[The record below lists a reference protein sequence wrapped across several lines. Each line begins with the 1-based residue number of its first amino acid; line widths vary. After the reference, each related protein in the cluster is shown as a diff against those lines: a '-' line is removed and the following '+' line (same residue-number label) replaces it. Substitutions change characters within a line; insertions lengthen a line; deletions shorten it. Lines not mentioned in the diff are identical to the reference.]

1 MRSPSNLSRRSHHKS
16 QVRTGRT
23 RLAGYHG
30 ALVLALDCPSLERGT
45 DSRDDLSA
53 LLGPKQ
59 RVPPAD
65 EIEPIL
71 RRLFYEVGRRDC
83 LTWGKNNRT
92 GDPAKPRP
100 PSTDAGADRPKLG
113 LSPPNRT
120 LPLSATLAG
129 VARISMVIFSSCFCI
144 VVSVPVVALRAN
156 RTDEVAA
163 LVQLS
168 GIPFRAIAP
177 KIGHPFT
184 YIAALAVLSGK
195 FGHVVSSPCAHIA
208 WTQSAASDT
217 R

>member
-1 MRSPSNLSRRSHHKS
+1 M
-16 QVRTGRT
+16 
-23 RLAGYHG
+23 
-30 ALVLALDCPSLERGT
+30 
-45 DSRDDLSA
+45 
-53 LLGPKQ
+53 
-59 RVPPAD
+59 
-65 EIEPIL
+65 
-71 RRLFYEVGRRDC
+71 F
-83 LTWGKNNRT
+83 
-92 GDPAKPRP
+92 DPAANDHLLLASSKPEIYPDCVLSWPARLSDLGKEQQNRRP
-100 PSTDAGADRPKLG
+100 GEAPAPHRPMLYAECGDRLTDAGADRPKLG

-144 VVSVPVVALRAN
+144 VVSIPVVALRAN

-184 YIAALAVLSGK
+184 YIAALAVLSDK

-208 WTQSAASDT
+208 CTQPAASDT

>member
-1 MRSPSNLSRRSHHKS
+1 MLYAEC
-16 QVRTGRT
+16 GD
-23 RLAGYHG
+23 RL
-30 ALVLALDCPSLERGT
+30 
-45 DSRDDLSA
+45 
-53 LLGPKQ
+53 
-59 RVPPAD
+59 
-65 EIEPIL
+65 
-71 RRLFYEVGRRDC
+71 
-83 LTWGKNNRT
+83 
-92 GDPAKPRP
+92 
-100 PSTDAGADRPKLG
+100 TDAGADRPKLG

-184 YIAALAVLSGK
+184 YIAALAVLSDK
-195 FGHVVSSPCAHIA
+195 FGPLRSHRVHSTRSFGHQIGLSPDRSKPLVWQVWIGRDDVLGFQLSTGHSSIVLRCVNNRLPEHQSEQAHHCYGDCNGDVCLHG
-208 WTQSAASDT
+208 TPQSPLVGRHEERLPARGETAM
-217 R
+217 

>member
-1 MRSPSNLSRRSHHKS
+1 MLYAEC
-16 QVRTGRT
+16 GD
-23 RLAGYHG
+23 RL
-30 ALVLALDCPSLERGT
+30 
-45 DSRDDLSA
+45 
-53 LLGPKQ
+53 
-59 RVPPAD
+59 
-65 EIEPIL
+65 
-71 RRLFYEVGRRDC
+71 
-83 LTWGKNNRT
+83 
-92 GDPAKPRP
+92 
-100 PSTDAGADRPKLG
+100 TDAGADRPKLG

-184 YIAALAVLSGK
+184 YIAYCRAGRTERQVWPRCKQPLRSHRVHSTSS
-195 FGHVVSSPCAHIA
+195 FGHQIGLSPDRSKPLVWQVWIGRDDVLGFQLSTGHSSIVLRCVNNRLPEHQSEQAPHCYGDCNGDACLHGTPQSPLVGRHEERLPARGETVV
-208 WTQSAASDT
+208 
-217 R
+217 